1 MSSLLFRFPFTP
13 LLRLQLVG
21 PGGNLALMGG
31 RRPLVG
37 RKVAKIGCA
46 SRAGRVIGGG
56 KSSTANLHQPVTF
69 SGPMK
74 FHTSFG
80 TLIT

>member
-1 MSSLLFRFPFTP
+1 MSSLLFRFPFTK

-31 RRPLVG
+31 PSQSGVL
-37 RKVAKIGCA
+37 AKIGCA

-56 KSSTANLHQPVTF
+56 KCPTANLHQPVTF

>member
-1 MSSLLFRFPFTP
+1 MSSLLFRFPFTK

-31 RRPLVG
+31 RSQSGV
-37 RKVAKIGCA
+37 KIGCA

-56 KSSTANLHQPVTF
+56 KCSTANLHQPVTF
-69 SGPMK
+69 SGPLT

-80 TLIT
+80 TLT